1 MPCQNLCDN
10 LHRKKPV
17 VGWLTDSSLRR
28 LLSVFDLTS
37 LGVGTVVGIGVY
49 VVAGELARD
58 VAGPAVVLSFIVA
71 FLSATLC
78 MLAYAEFSSRIS
90 KAGSAYVY
98 TYVTLGEIWAF
109 IVGWNIVLEYII
121 VGASLARACSEYI
134 DTLFHG
140 QVYRFFTQDV
150 VTWNVPGIALF
161 PDFLAGGLVIAAV
174 ILVCSGVRIST
185 NVQKVVTVANFLIIL
200 FMIIY
205 GILIADLNQW
215 TNRFAPYGVRG
226 VLQGAASC
234 FFIFVGLD
242 VITTAAEETIYPSR
256 NIPLSLLLSISI
268 STLALLGVSTVLIAI
283 LPYHELDTFA
293 PLATAFAKVG
303 DFPVAQYIV
312 ACGGISATISALVCV
327 VFSPSRLLYSMSLDG
342 LFFGWFS
349 HLSDTTYAP
358 VRATIL
364 VGCFAAVLAVIFDLH
379 QLVSC
384 FFEDFSLNAAC
395 SCVCKL
401 ARY

>member
-1 MPCQNLCDN
+1 
-10 LHRKKPV
+10 
-17 VGWLTDSSLRR
+17 
-28 LLSVFDLTS
+28 
-37 LGVGTVVGIGVY
+37 
-49 VVAGELARD
+49 
-58 VAGPAVVLSFIVA
+58 
-71 FLSATLC
+71 
-78 MLAYAEFSSRIS
+78 
-90 KAGSAYVY
+90 
-98 TYVTLGEIWAF
+98 
-109 IVGWNIVLEYII
+109 
-121 VGASLARACSEYI
+121 
-134 DTLFHG
+134 
-140 QVYRFFTQDV
+140 
-150 VTWNVPGIALF
+150 
-161 PDFLAGGLVIAAV
+161 
-174 ILVCSGVRIST
+174 
-185 NVQKVVTVANFLIIL
+185 
-200 FMIIY
+200 MIIY

-215 TNRFAPYGVRG
+215 TNRFAPYGFRG

-395 SCVCKL
+395 SCVCKF

>member
-1 MPCQNLCDN
+1 M
-10 LHRKKPV
+10 
-17 VGWLTDSSLRR
+17 
-28 LLSVFDLTS
+28 FDLTS

-58 VAGPAVVLSFIVA
+58 VAGPAIVLSFILA
-71 FLSATLC
+71 FISATLC

-90 KAGSAYVY
+90 KAGSAYIY

-109 IVGWNIVLEYII
+109 IVGWNIVFEYII

-140 QVYRFFTQDV
+140 QIYRFFMQDV

-185 NVQKVVTVANFLIIL
+185 NVQKAVTVANFLIIL
-200 FMIIY
+200 FIIIY
-205 GILIADLNQW
+205 GILIVDLNQW
-215 TNRFAPYGVRG
+215 TNRFAPYGFRG

-242 VITTAAEETIYPSR
+242 VITTAAEETINPSR
-256 NIPLSLLLSISI
+256 NIPLSLLLSVSI
-268 STLALLGVSTVLIAI
+268 STLALLGVTTVLIAI

-293 PLATAFAKVG
+293 PLAKAFAKVG
-303 DFPVAQYIV
+303 DFPVAKYIV

-349 HLSDTTYAP
+349 HLSDSTYAP
-358 VRATIL
+358 VRATIF

-384 FFEDFSLNAAC
+384 FFEDILFKR
-395 SCVCKL
+395 CV
-401 ARY
+401 